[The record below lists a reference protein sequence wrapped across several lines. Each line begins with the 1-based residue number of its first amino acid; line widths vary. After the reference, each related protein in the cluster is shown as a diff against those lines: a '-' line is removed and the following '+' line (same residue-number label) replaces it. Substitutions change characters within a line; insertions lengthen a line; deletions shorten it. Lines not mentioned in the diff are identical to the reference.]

1 MSALHSLLDF
11 ILHIDNYLFVL
22 IQDYGMWIYGILFL
36 IIFVE
41 TGLVF
46 MPLLPGD
53 SLLFAAGSFC
63 AGVQID
69 NEIAQLNL
77 FVVLALLIIAA
88 ILGDALNFWIG
99 QKYGRKLAQLKIGKY
114 ALLKEKHLQQTQD
127 FFEKHGS
134 KTIIIARFVPIVRT
148 FAPFTAGL
156 ANMRYNVFLK
166 YNVVGGIS
174 WVLGLTLLGYF
185 FGNLT
190 IVRQNFE
197 TVIFGIIG
205 LSLLPMLIAIA
216 KEKLAKRWNAE
227 IQSANTFC
235 KFLSGTA
242 QFERRFPKF

>member
-1 MSALHSLLDF
+1 MSALTSLLDF

-22 IQDYGMWIYGILFL
+22 IQDYGTWVYGILFL

-69 NEIAQLNL
+69 GELAQLNL
-77 FVVLALLIIAA
+77 MVVLSLLIIAA

-99 QKYGRKLAQLKIGKY
+99 QKYGQKLAQIKIGKY
-114 ALLKEKHLQQTQD
+114 ALLKEKHLQQTHD

-156 ANMRYNVFLK
+156 ANMRYPVFLK
-166 YNVVGGIS
+166 YNVVGGIG

-190 IVRQNFE
+190 IVRENFE

-205 LSLLPMLIAIA
+205 LSLLPMFVAIL
-216 KEKLAKRWNAE
+216 KER
-227 IQSANTFC
+227 
-235 KFLSGTA
+235 LS
-242 QFERRFPKF
+242 KH

>member
-1 MSALHSLLDF
+1 MSALTSLLDF

-22 IQDYGMWIYGILFL
+22 IQDYGTWVYGILFL

-69 NEIAQLNL
+69 DELAQLNL
-77 FVVLALLIIAA
+77 IVVLSLLIIAA

-99 QKYGRKLAQLKIGKY
+99 QKYGQKLAQVKIGKY
-114 ALLKEKHLQQTQD
+114 ALLKEKHLQQTHD

-156 ANMRYNVFLK
+156 ANMRYNVFFK
-166 YNVVGGIS
+166 YNVVGGIG

-185 FGNLT
+185 FGNLS
-190 IVRQNFE
+190 IVRENFE

-205 LSLLPMLIAIA
+205 LSLLPMIIAIL
-216 KEKLAKRWNAE
+216 KERFTKR
-227 IQSANTFC
+227 
-235 KFLSGTA
+235 
-242 QFERRFPKF
+242 

>member
-1 MSALHSLLDF
+1 MSAIYQLLNF
-11 ILHIDNYLFVL
+11 ILHIDSYLFVL
-22 IQDYGMWIYGILFL
+22 IQDYGVWIYAILFL
-36 IIFVE
+36 IVFVE

-69 NEIAQLNL
+69 NELAQLNL
-77 FVVLALLIIAA
+77 FVVLSLLIAAA
-88 ILGDALNFWIG
+88 IIGDALNFYIG
-99 QKYGRKLAQLKIGKY
+99 HKYGRKLAQMKIGRF

-148 FAPFTAGL
+148 FAPFTAGI
-156 ANMRYNVFLK
+156 ANMRYRMFLK
-166 YNVVGGIS
+166 YNVIGGIT

-205 LSLLPMLIAIA
+205 LSLLPMLIAIV
-216 KEKLAKRWNAE
+216 KKKLTKR
-227 IQSANTFC
+227 
-235 KFLSGTA
+235 
-242 QFERRFPKF
+242 

>member
-1 MSALHSLLDF
+1 MNALYQLLDF
-11 ILHIDNYLFVL
+11 ILHIDNYLFLL
-22 IQDYGMWIYGILFL
+22 IQDYGNWIYGILFL
-36 IIFVE
+36 IVFVE

-53 SLLFAAGSFC
+53 SLLFAAGTFC

-69 NEIAQLNL
+69 NDLAQLNL
-77 FVVLALLIIAA
+77 FVVLGLLMTAA

-99 QKYGRKLAQLKIGKY
+99 QKYGRKLAQMQIGQY
-114 ALLKEKHLQQTQD
+114 RLLKEKHLQQTQA

-156 ANMRYNVFLK
+156 ANMRYSTFLK
-166 YNVVGGIS
+166 FNVIGGVS

-185 FGNLT
+185 FGNLEV
-190 IVRQNFE
+190 VRNNFE

-216 KEKLAKRWNAE
+216 NEKMAKR
-227 IQSANTFC
+227 
-235 KFLSGTA
+235 
-242 QFERRFPKF
+242 

>member
-1 MSALHSLLDF
+1 MSALTSLLDF
-11 ILHIDNYLFVL
+11 ILHIDNYLFDL
-22 IQDYGMWIYGILFL
+22 IQDYGIWVYGILFL
-36 IIFVE
+36 IVFVE

-69 NEIAQLNL
+69 NERAQLNL
-77 FVVLALLIIAA
+77 FVVLSLLIIAA

-114 ALLKEKHLQQTQD
+114 PLLKEKHLQPTQD

-148 FAPFTAGL
+148 FAPFTAGV
-156 ANMRYNVFLK
+156 ANMRYSTFLK
-166 YNVVGGIS
+166 FNVIGGVS
-174 WVLGLTLLGYF
+174 WVLGLTLTGYF
-185 FGNLT
+185 FGNLDF
-190 IVRQNFE
+190 VRKNFE

-205 LSLLPMLIAIA
+205 LSLLPMFIAIL
-216 KEKLAKRWNAE
+216 KEKMTKR
-227 IQSANTFC
+227 
-235 KFLSGTA
+235 
-242 QFERRFPKF
+242 

>member
-1 MSALHSLLDF
+1 MSALTSLLDF

-22 IQDYGMWIYGILFL
+22 IQDYGTWVYGILFL

-69 NEIAQLNL
+69 GELAQLNL
-77 FVVLALLIIAA
+77 VVVLSLLIIAA

-99 QKYGRKLAQLKIGKY
+99 QKYGQKLAQIKIGKY
-114 ALLKEKHLQQTQD
+114 ALLKEKHLQQTHD

-156 ANMRYNVFLK
+156 ANMRYPIFLK
-166 YNVVGGIS
+166 YNVVGGIG

-190 IVRQNFE
+190 IVRENFE

-205 LSLLPMLIAIA
+205 LSLLPMFIAIL
-216 KEKLAKRWNAE
+216 KERLTKH
-227 IQSANTFC
+227 
-235 KFLSGTA
+235 
-242 QFERRFPKF
+242 